1 LLVADGNY
9 FKVLTKERKAEPHHG
24 YIKKCKID
32 GYEHLDVILIPNY
45 QALFHNPAVQDK
57 IEMGISTLG
66 SHIAGNHVDIGT
78 GICHYEYYPSTL
90 SSIEQY
96 LNSLHQ
102 YPALTVDIEAFSLL
116 FYEAGIG
123 TISFAWDQHNG
134 GGFAVDYVE
143 ESDQM
148 KRLAG
153 FHGKQVHNPEI
164 KALLREFF
172 ETYQGRLTYHNA
184 AYDVKVLIYELFMDN
199 LLDTEGMLNG
209 LEVMYRNID
218 DTKIITYLATN
229 STSGNNL
236 ALKHNAFEFAGNYAQ
251 DDIHDIRLIPL
262 PELLHY
268 NVVDCLATWYVF
280 NKYYLRMKDDEQLP
294 IYDDIMLPSLT
305 VITNMELTG
314 MPMDMDEVHAVKAE
328 LEAIVKIPKEFL
340 RNSSLVK
347 QLEELEAIVK
357 IPKEFLRNSSLVK
370 QLEWNIAREAM
381 IARNAELKKKVKPIN
396 DFKMEFNPAS
406 PKQLQKLLYEQ
417 FGLPVIDYT
426 DTKQPSTGKDT
437 LKKLRNHLISEGA
450 DVDTDEYIEVL
461 DALITIS
468 EVDIILNTFIKTFIE
483 RAILKDDG
491 IYYLHGN
498 FNLGGTVSGRLSS
511 SKPNMQ
517 NIPSSSKYAK
527 HIKRCFIAPP
537 GWVMMGADFASLE
550 DRISAL
556 TTKDPNKLKVYLDGY
571 DGHCLRAY
579 SYFRDQMPDI
589 LDTVE
594 SINSIEEKYPM
605 LRQDSK
611 GPTFALTYQ
620 GTWKTLVNNIG
631 MTEEEAKA
639 IEANYH
645 ILYSASDIWVQER
658 LSRATVD
665 GFITVAFGLRVRT
678 PILGQTI
685 LGSRTTPY
693 AAQAEGRTAGN
704 ALGQSYGL
712 LNNRAGI
719 EFRRR
724 LMASPYRLDILP
736 ISQIHDAQYFLV
748 RESLEVTEWFNRNLV
763 ECMEWQ
769 ELPEIQHD
777 LVKLGGA
784 VEVYHPNWSKK
795 TTLPNNAS
803 QEEIKE
809 LFT

>member
-1 LLVADGNY
+1 MLEHYVLPLTTRGIVKQDIIGLSLEYNENNKAPVKLIKECLGNILKATDTLQATTLLVADGNY

-24 YIKKCKID
+24 YIKQCKIK
-32 GYEHLDVILIPNY
+32 GYEHLSVILIPNY
-45 QALFHNPAVQDK
+45 QALFHNPTVQDK
-57 IEMGISTLG
+57 ITMGIETLG

-78 GICHYEYYPSTL
+78 DIVHYEYYPSN
-90 SSIEQY
+90 IEAIRQY

-102 YPALTVDIEAFSLL
+102 YPALTCDIEAFSLL

-143 ESDQM
+143 EPDQM
-148 KRLAG
+148 KKLAG

-172 ETYQGRLTYHNA
+172 EAYTGKLTYHNA
-184 AYDVKVLIYELFMDN
+184 AYDIKILIYELFMDN

-236 ALKHNAFEFAGNYAQ
+236 TLKHNAFEFAGNYAQ

-268 NVVDCLATWYVF
+268 NVIDCLATWYVF

-294 IYDDIMLPSLT
+294 IYFDIMLPSLV

-314 MPMDMDEVHAVKAE
+314 MPMDMDEVHSVKAE
-328 LEAIVKIPKEFL
+328 LEAIVEIPKQFL
-340 RNSSLVK
+340 RNS
-347 QLEELEAIVK
+347 
-357 IPKEFLRNSSLVK
+357 PLVK

-381 IARNAELKKKVKPIN
+381 IARNAELKKKVKPID

-437 LKKLRNHLISEGA
+437 LKKLRNLQISEGA
-450 DVDTDEYIEVL
+450 DPETDEAIAVL

-491 IYYLHGN
+491 VYYLHGN

-517 NIPSSSKYAK
+517 NIPSSSTYAK

-556 TTKDPNKLKVYLDGY
+556 TTKDPNKLKVYIDGY

-579 SYFRDQMPDI
+579 SYFGDQMPDI

-594 SINSIEEKYPM
+594 SINSIEFKYPTY
-605 LRQDSK
+605 RQDSK

-620 GTWKTLVNNIG
+620 GTWKTLVNNLGIS
-631 MTEEEAKA
+631 EQEAKE

-645 ILYSASDIWVQER
+645 ILYSASDIWVQEK
-658 LSRATVD
+658 LSAATTD
-665 GFITVAFGLRVRT
+665 GYVTVAFGLRVRT

-719 EFRRR
+719 EFRKR
-724 LMASPYRLDILP
+724 LMRSPYRLDILP

-748 RESLEVTEWFNRNLV
+748 MVQQKS
-763 ECMEWQ
+763 
-769 ELPEIQHD
+769 
-777 LVKLGGA
+777 
-784 VEVYHPNWSKK
+784 S
-795 TTLPNNAS
+795 
-803 QEEIKE
+803 
-809 LFT
+809 